1 MDFRLFYSAIVFITM
16 PDMVPMQVWPTFC
29 LLREYGKKIISL
41 KSHIEFFEHCCNEE
55 LAISGL
61 SQKDKLQVGDD
72 ELHRF
77 SQERLDVA
85 DLDIQNRTLIWL
97 KKEHKRVQ
105 KDFQRAKTELNNAS
119 GQIVGHNLLLETRNS
134 SH

>member
-1 MDFRLFYSAIVFITM
+1 MN
-16 PDMVPMQVWPTFC
+16 VWPAFC

-55 LAISGL
+55 LVIRGL
-61 SQKDKLQVGDD
+61 SHKDKLQVGDD

-97 KKEHKRVQ
+97 KKTQES
-105 KDFQRAKTELNNAS
+105 TEGFS
-119 GQIVGHNLLLETRNS
+119 DGQNRTE
-134 SH
+134 